1 MTTSSNGEKE
11 NAVDVKIKDAS
22 NLVEHFRKAL
32 MREHHHD
39 WTMEVVSEA
48 SHICARVIS
57 TSNYP
62 TKPLAGDT
70 PALARKRYLSG
81 GFGSPGSPS
90 AKTARDK
97 YLALFEVHHEIR

>member
-1 MTTSSNGEKE
+1 MTERTYKRNVYREESE
-11 NAVDVKIKDAS
+11 
-22 NLVEHFRKAL
+22 LVEHFRKAL

-48 SHICARVIS
+48 AHICARAIA

-62 TKPLAGDT
+62 TKPLTGDT
-70 PALARKRYLSG
+70 PELARKRYRSG

-90 AKTARDK
+90 AKATLNK
-97 YLALFEVHHEIR
+97 YLTLFEQEKEG